1 MSSKTGD
8 FGVVG
13 RITGHSTWGACCRDE
28 LLGCAPPATTLASAT
43 IEESFF
49 FNGYI
54 ITKKQ

>member
-13 RITGHSTWGACCRDE
+13 RITGRSTWGACCRDE
-28 LLGCAPPATTLASAT
+28 LLGCPPPATTLASAT

-49 FNGYI
+49 F
-54 ITKKQ
+54 